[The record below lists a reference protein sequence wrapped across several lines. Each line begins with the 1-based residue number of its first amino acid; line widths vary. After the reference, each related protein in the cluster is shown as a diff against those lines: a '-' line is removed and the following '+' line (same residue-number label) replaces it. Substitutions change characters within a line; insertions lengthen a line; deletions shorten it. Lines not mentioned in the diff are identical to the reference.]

1 MEYKD
6 YYKILGVAKDA
17 SQDEIKKA
25 YRKLAMKYHPDKN
38 PNNKE
43 AEARFKEV
51 SEAYEVLK
59 DPDKRKHYDEL
70 GANWKQYQDAG
81 SGAGTTEGPGGFR
94 YEYYGPGESGG
105 QGVNFEDIFGA
116 GSGGFSDFFEQVFG
130 SAYRQSGKRTYRQPR
145 AHKGQDYES
154 EFQITLQ
161 EAYQGTS
168 RLVNI
173 DGKQIKINIKPGVKD
188 GQVLRVKGK
197 GGRGARGGE
206 SGHLF
211 LKVKV
216 IPDTKFRRKDN
227 DIYTTADIDF
237 YKAVKGGKINLQT
250 LAGGISINIP
260 AGTQDGKMFRLKGKG
275 MPVFGK
281 KDTYGNMFVKI
292 NIILPLKMNKE
303 EIDLINK
310 AAELHKN

>member
-38 PNNKE
+38 PNNKDT
-43 AEARFKEV
+43 EARFKEV

-59 DPDKRKHYDEL
+59 DTDKRKHYDEL
-70 GANWKQYQDAG
+70 GANWKQYQKAGTG
-81 SGAGTTEGPGGFR
+81 SGASGGPGGFR
-94 YEYYGPGESGG
+94 YEYYEPGQSGG

-145 AHKGQDYES
+145 SRKGQDYES

-161 EAYQGTS
+161 EAYHGTS

-197 GGRGARGGE
+197 GGIGSQGGK

-211 LKVKV
+211 LKVKI
-216 IPDTKFRRKDN
+216 IPDKKFRRKNN
-227 DIYTTADIDF
+227 DIYTTIDLDF

-250 LAGGISINIP
+250 MAGRISMNIP
-260 AGTQDGKMFRLKGKG
+260 AGTQDGKMFRLRGKG
-275 MPVFGK
+275 MPGYGK
-281 KDTYGNMFVKI
+281 NDSYGNMFVKI
-292 NIILPLKMNKE
+292 NIVLPSNMSKK

-310 AAELHKN
+310 AAELRIN